1 MRKASWLIFM
11 MSFMELGYC
20 FAWLSLAMPDVYFFV
35 QIFAAMVGFCISGLT
50 STIVAFLTYEF
61 YE

>member
-1 MRKASWLIFM
+1 M